1 MDAGGVMSEVSAP
14 LGSSAGLELL
24 DEAARLAEA
33 NSLSERTRRLYA
45 ADWQRFAG
53 WCSTVGRS
61 ALPADEHTIRFYAT
75 SMAMTLDS
83 RGRRG
88 YKVSTIGRHL
98 ASIGHVHIS
107 EGHPSP
113 VRHPSVEAL
122 MRGLRRQQG
131 SRPRQ
136 MRPLLLDDIRSIVSA
151 IDCSTWPAGLA
162 GIRDTFIIL
171 GGFAS
176 AMRRSE
182 MAAMRQMDIR
192 QEPKTGLLVH
202 IPWSK
207 GDQEARGARIVMP
220 HGQSPQTCPVCAHL
234 RWRHA
239 VEAAST
245 SRAAVMRVVLSTP
258 DWEDREHICGTAHQV
273 TSPEAPV
280 LRIIRRGGHL
290 GSGLTGDALHRVVQR
305 RSTHV
310 GITGDIGFHSLRAGF
325 VTQARRNGA
334 DARAVRRQTRH
345 SSDALIDLYDRE
357 HSPLVGN
364 AVADLG
370 L

>member
-1 MDAGGVMSEVSAP
+1 MDTGGVMGEVSEP
-14 LGSSAGLELL
+14 LRSPAGLDLL

-33 NSLSERTRRLYA
+33 NSLSERTRSLYA
-45 ADWQRFAG
+45 ADWQRFSR
-53 WCSTVGRS
+53 WCATAGRS

-83 RGRRG
+83 HRKRG
-88 YKVSTIGRHL
+88 YKVSTIARHL
-98 ASIGHVHIS
+98 ASIGHVHVS
-107 EGHPSP
+107 EGYPSP

-131 SRPRQ
+131 ARPQQ

-162 GIRDTFIIL
+162 GIRDTFILL

-192 QEPKTGLLVH
+192 HEPTTGLLVH

-207 GDQEARGARIVMP
+207 GDQEGRGARIVMP
-220 HGQSPQTCPVCAHL
+220 YGQSPQTCPVCAYV
-234 RWRHA
+234 RWQQA
-239 VEAAST
+239 VEAAAT

-258 DWEDREHICGTAHQV
+258 EWDHRVHICGMAHQM

-290 GSGLTGDALHRVVQR
+290 DSGLTGDALHRGVQR